1 MNAYTY
7 IDQYK
12 NLRYKFFKWR
22 YESNLIYKFGLV
34 FGMACLTGLSAQ
46 LRIYLP
52 FTPVPITGQ
61 VFLVL
66 LSGVLLGKWYGGL
79 SQSVYAGLG
88 GAGIPWFAPKAGMPI
103 FSSGGMSVLTGVTG
117 GYIIGFI
124 AASFVIGWFTER
136 YLKARHFK
144 YQLLLMLIGVLI
156 IYAYGALFLSV
167 VMNTGFQETM
177 ILAVLP
183 FIPLDIAKAMGV
195 AAISTAILPKE
206 SYIRGKV

>member
-79 SQSVYAGLG
+79 SQGVYAGLG

-124 AASFVIGWFTER
+124 AASFVIGWFTES

-167 VMNTGFQETM
+167 VMHTGFQETM

-206 SYIRGKV
+206 SYIKG